1 MEILSSGGHEC
12 WRNTQL
18 AETTFQIWVL
28 SCCPQ
33 PQEWG
38 GGRFPP
44 LLTAPSPPRPCRDP
58 PGTPS
63 TGPRPLSFHQEKS
76 VPNAWDSPFRDPR
89 SDTAPSSPRTR
100 DLAHTSL
107 SRPRPLAALIFS
119 CPGRSWPGHPSPWWI
134 PRHSLSIRQHG
145 PHPSMRSEGPTK
157 GAKAPRT
164 PGYSVTLG
172 HILYRGK

>member
-1 MEILSSGGHEC
+1 MEILSSGGHKC

-28 SCCPQ
+28 SYCPQ

-63 TGPRPLSFHQEKS
+63 TGPGPLSFHQEKS

-89 SDTAPSSPRTR
+89 SDTAPSSPRTGTWPTHPFPVLGR
-100 DLAHTSL
+100 LLL
-107 SRPRPLAALIFS
+107 SSSPALGGAGPATPRLGGSPVIPCPSGSMALI
-119 CPGRSWPGHPSPWWI
+119 PP
-134 PRHSLSIRQHG
+134 
-145 PHPSMRSEGPTK
+145 
-157 GAKAPRT
+157 
-164 PGYSVTLG
+164 
-172 HILYRGK
+172 